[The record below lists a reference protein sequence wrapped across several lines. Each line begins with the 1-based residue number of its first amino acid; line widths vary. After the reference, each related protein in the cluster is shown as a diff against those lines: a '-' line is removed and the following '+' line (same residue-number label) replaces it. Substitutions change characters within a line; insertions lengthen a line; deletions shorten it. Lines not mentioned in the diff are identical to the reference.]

1 MIIREKYYLC
11 NQNDMESLKEKT
23 AKGLFWG
30 GMNNG
35 VQQLLGLAFGIIL
48 GRLLDPSDYGMTA
61 MLAVFSVIANELQ
74 SSGFKTGL
82 INLKSP
88 THDDYNAVFWF
99 NILAG
104 IAIYAVL
111 FFSAPLIADYYHQ
124 PKLIPLSRYV
134 FLGFVF
140 SSFGMAQSAYLT
152 KQMQIKQIAQCGM
165 TATLTS
171 SIVSVILA
179 ALGFGYWALAT
190 QYLLYI
196 AVNTLLLWYFSPW
209 RPTLHSS
216 LHTPHSTLF
225 TPHSTFHIPH
235 STLFTPLK
243 KIFPFS
249 VRIMLSAIFT
259 QLNNNIMNLLL
270 GRYYGE
276 TNTGHYNQAYQWSSK
291 CFLLVGNMLKQV
303 DQTVLV
309 GLRDERE
316 RQLAVLRKMVRFTA
330 FISFPLLFGL
340 GLVSHEFIVLSEV
353 GLLSLPA
360 APALPLWRLHAP
372 LHPAHRLHHQPAPQR
387 HLPVEHDHSGRP
399 PDSLDGQSLARRH
412 LRDGHR
418 LHHIKYSMDVR
429 LASVR
434 PSPDALPPAPF
445 PERHPALCPRSRSRY
460 GGHESGD
467 RVDGLQF
474 TDYRRLPEALAPAAE
489 QSCHRSHAL
498 LRRDAPVRS
507 RHSERNSSFPTCKA
521 NFSRL
526 GNCI

>member
-1 MIIREKYYLC
+1 
-11 NQNDMESLKEKT
+11 METLKEKT

-88 THDDYNAVFWF
+88 AHDDYNAVFWF

-104 IAIYAVL
+104 AAIYVVL
-111 FFSAPLIADYYHQ
+111 WFCAPLIADYYHQ

-179 ALGFGYWALAT
+179 VMGFGYWALAT

-196 AVNTLLLWYFSPW
+196 AMNTLLLWFFSPW
-209 RPTLHSS
+209 RPTMKV
-216 LHTPHSTLF
+216 
-225 TPHSTFHIPH
+225 TFEPIRR
-235 STLFTPLK
+235 L
-243 KIFPFS
+243 FPFS
-249 VRIMLSAIFT
+249 FKIMLSAIFT
-259 QLNNNIMNLLL
+259 QVNNNIMNLLL

-309 GLRDERE
+309 GLGDERE
-316 RQLAVLRKMVRFTA
+316 RQLAVLRKMMRFTA

-340 GLVSHEFIVLSEV
+340 GMVSHEFIVLAIGEKWAFAA
-353 GLLSLPA
+353 SL
-360 APALPLWRLHAP
+360 LPLLCLCGAFLPLSTLLTDSVISQHRRDIYLWNTFALGILQMALMVALWREGIVTMVIAYALLNIAWVFVWHFFVQRLMNYRLIPFLKDILPFALAAAGVMAVTGFVTHAIEM
-372 LHPAHRLHHQPAPQR
+372 LWLKLLCR
-387 HLPVEHDHSGRP
+387 VV
-399 PDSLDGQSLARRH
+399 LAA
-412 LRDGHR
+412 L
-418 LHHIKYSMDVR
+418 LYYVVMR
-429 LASVR
+429 LAGAVILKEIMAFIFRKGIS
-434 PSPDALPPAPF
+434 
-445 PERHPALCPRSRSRY
+445 
-460 GGHESGD
+460 SGKD
-467 RVDGLQF
+467 
-474 TDYRRLPEALAPAAE
+474 
-489 QSCHRSHAL
+489 
-498 LRRDAPVRS
+498 
-507 RHSERNSSFPTCKA
+507 
-521 NFSRL
+521 
-526 GNCI
+526 

>member
-1 MIIREKYYLC
+1 
-11 NQNDMESLKEKT
+11 MESLKEKT

-82 INLKSP
+82 INLKAP
-88 THDDYNAVFWF
+88 THNDYNAVFWF

-104 IAIYAVL
+104 AAIYVVL
-111 FFSAPLIADYYHQ
+111 WFCAPLIADYYHQ
-124 PKLIPLSRYV
+124 PKLIPQSRYV

-152 KQMQIKQIAQCGM
+152 KQMQIKQIAKCGM

-171 SIVSVILA
+171 SIVSVVLA

-190 QYLLYI
+190 QYLMYI
-196 AVNTLLLWYFSPW
+196 AVNTLLLWFFSPW
-209 RPTLHSS
+209 RPTFLQFTVYS
-216 LHTPHSTLF
+216 LRF
-225 TPHSTFHIPH
+225 TVYE
-235 STLFTPLK
+235 PLRRL
-243 KIFPFS
+243 FPFS

-291 CFLLVGNMLKQV
+291 CFLLVGNMLKQI

-309 GLRDERE
+309 GLDDERE
-316 RQLAVLRKMVRFTA
+316 RQLAVLRKMMRFTA

-340 GLVSHEFIVLSEV
+340 GLVSHEFIVLAIGEKWAFSASLLPYLCLCGAFMPLSTLLTDAV
-353 GLLSLPA
+353 ISQHRSDIYLWSTIALGLLQI
-360 APALPLWRLHAP
+360 ALMVALWREGIYVMVIAYTLLNILWVFVWQIFVRRLMDYRLLHF
-372 LHPAHRLHHQPAPQR
+372 LKDI
-387 HLPVEHDHSGRP
+387 LPFAMAAAAVMIVTGFASQLIV
-399 PDSLDGQSLARRH
+399 DSLEFRDDYLKLWVLLLCRVLLAAILYYAVMRLSGAVILKEIQAF
-412 LRDGHR
+412 LRAK
-418 LHHIKYSMDVR
+418 LT
-429 LASVR
+429 
-434 PSPDALPPAPF
+434 
-445 PERHPALCPRSRSRY
+445 SR
-460 GGHESGD
+460 G
-467 RVDGLQF
+467 
-474 TDYRRLPEALAPAAE
+474 
-489 QSCHRSHAL
+489 
-498 LRRDAPVRS
+498 
-507 RHSERNSSFPTCKA
+507 
-521 NFSRL
+521 
-526 GNCI
+526 

>member
-1 MIIREKYYLC
+1 
-11 NQNDMESLKEKT
+11 MESLKEKT

-88 THDDYNAVFWF
+88 THNDYNAVFWF

-104 IAIYAVL
+104 AAIYVVL
-111 FFSAPLIADYYHQ
+111 WFSAPLIAEYYHQ

-152 KQMQIKQIAQCGM
+152 KEMQIKQIAQCGM
-165 TATLTS
+165 TATFS
-171 SIVSVILA
+171 SSMVSVILA

-190 QYLLYI
+190 QYLMYI

-209 RPTLHSS
+209 RPTFLQ
-216 LHTPHSTLF
+216 F
-225 TPHSTFHIPH
+225 TVYD
-235 STLFTPLK
+235 LRFTVYEPLRRL
-243 KIFPFS
+243 FPFS
-249 VRIMLSAIFT
+249 FRIMLSAIFT

-276 TNTGHYNQAYQWSSK
+276 ANTGHYNQAYQWSSK
-291 CFLLVGNMLKQV
+291 CFLLVGNMLKQI

-309 GLRDERE
+309 GLDDERE
-316 RQLAVLRKMVRFTA
+316 RQLAVLRKMMRFTA

-340 GLVSHEFIVLSEV
+340 GLVSHEFIVLAIGEKWAFSASLLPYLCLCGAFMPLSTLLTDAIISQHRSDIYLWSTIALGLLQIALMV
-353 GLLSLPA
+353 GLWREGIYVMVIAYTLLNI
-360 APALPLWRLHAP
+360 LWMFVWHLFVRRLMNYRL
-372 LHPAHRLHHQPAPQR
+372 LHF
-387 HLPVEHDHSGRP
+387 
-399 PDSLDGQSLARRH
+399 
-412 LRDGHR
+412 LRDI
-418 LHHIKYSMDVR
+418 LPFA
-429 LASVR
+429 LAAAAVMVVTEVVTE
-434 PSPDALPPAPF
+434 F
-445 PERHPALCPRSRSRY
+445 TVY
-460 GGHESGD
+460 
-467 RVDGLQF
+467 GLQF
-474 TDYRRLPEALAPAAE
+474 TDDYLRLWVLLLCRVLLAAILYYAVMRLSGAVILKE
-489 QSCHRSHAL
+489 IQAF
-498 LRRDAPVRS
+498 LRAKLTS
-507 RHSERNSSFPTCKA
+507 R
-521 NFSRL
+521 
-526 GNCI
+526 G

>member
-1 MIIREKYYLC
+1 
-11 NQNDMESLKEKT
+11 MESLKEKT

-196 AVNTLLLWYFSPW
+196 AINTLLLWYFSPW
-209 RPTLHSS
+209 RPTLHS
-216 LHTPHSTLF
+216 
-225 TPHSTFHIPH
+225 TFHIPQ

-309 GLRDERE
+309 GLCDERE

-340 GLVSHEFIVLSEV
+340 GLVSHEFIVLAIGQKWAFSA
-353 GLLSLPA
+353 SL
-360 APALPLWRLHAP
+360 LPLLCLCGAFMP
-372 LHPAHRLHHQPAPQR
+372 HRLYHQPAPQR

-418 LHHIKYSMDVR
+418 LHRIKYTMDVC

-434 PSPDALPPAPF
+434 PSPDALPSAPF
-445 PERHPALCPRSRSRY
+445 PERHPALCHRRRSRDDC
-460 GGHESGD
+460 HESGD
-467 RVDGLQF
+467 RV
-474 TDYRRLPEALAPAAE
+474 Y
-489 QSCHRSHAL
+489 S
-498 LRRDAPVRS
+498 
-507 RHSERNSSFPTCKA
+507 
-521 NFSRL
+521 
-526 GNCI
+526 

>member
-1 MIIREKYYLC
+1 
-11 NQNDMESLKEKT
+11 MESLKEKT
-23 AKGLFWG
+23 
-30 GMNNG
+30 
-35 VQQLLGLAFGIIL
+35 GIIL

-196 AVNTLLLWYFSPW
+196 AINTLLLWYFSPW
-209 RPTLHSS
+209 RPTL
-216 LHTPHSTLF
+216 F
-225 TPHSTFHIPH
+225 TFHF
-235 STLFTPLK
+235 SLFTPLR

-340 GLVSHEFIVLSEV
+340 GLVSHEFIVLAIGQKWAFSA
-353 GLLSLPA
+353 SL
-360 APALPLWRLHAP
+360 LPLLCLCGAFMP
-372 LHPAHRLHHQPAPQR
+372 LSTLLTDSIISQ
-387 HLPVEHDHSGRP
+387 LPVEHDHSGRP

-418 LHHIKYSMDVR
+418 LYHIKYTMDVC

-434 PSPDALPPAPF
+434 PSPDALPLAPF
-445 PERHPALCPRSRSRY
+445 PERHPALCPRRRSRDDY
-460 GGHESGD
+460 HESGD
-467 RVDGLQF
+467 RV
-474 TDYRRLPEALAPAAE
+474 Y
-489 QSCHRSHAL
+489 S
-498 LRRDAPVRS
+498 
-507 RHSERNSSFPTCKA
+507 
-521 NFSRL
+521 
-526 GNCI
+526 

>member
-1 MIIREKYYLC
+1 
-11 NQNDMESLKEKT
+11 METLKEKT

-99 NILAG
+99 NVLAG
-104 IAIYAVL
+104 AAIYVVL
-111 FFSAPLIADYYHQ
+111 WFCAPLIADYYHQ

-165 TATLTS
+165 TATLSS
-171 SIVSVILA
+171 SIVSVVLA

-196 AVNTLLLWYFSPW
+196 AMNTLLLWFFSPW
-209 RPTLHSS
+209 RPT
-216 LHTPHSTLF
+216 TKV
-225 TPHSTFHIPH
+225 TFEPIRR
-235 STLFTPLK
+235 L
-243 KIFPFS
+243 FPFS
-249 VRIMLSAIFT
+249 FKIMLSAIFT
-259 QLNNNIMNLLL
+259 QVNNNIMNLLL

-309 GLRDERE
+309 GLGDERE
-316 RQLAVLRKMVRFTA
+316 RQLAVLRKMMRFTA

-340 GLVSHEFIVLSEV
+340 GMVSHEFIVLAIGEKWAFAA
-353 GLLSLPA
+353 SL
-360 APALPLWRLHAP
+360 LPLLCLCGAFLPLSTLLTDSVISQHRSDIYLWNTFALGILQMALMVALWREGIVTMVIAYALLNIAWVFVWHFFVQRLMNYRLIPFLKDILPFALAAAGVMAVTGFVTHAIEM
-372 LHPAHRLHHQPAPQR
+372 LWLKLLCR
-387 HLPVEHDHSGRP
+387 VV
-399 PDSLDGQSLARRH
+399 LAA
-412 LRDGHR
+412 L
-418 LHHIKYSMDVR
+418 LYYVVMR
-429 LASVR
+429 LAGAVILKEIMAFIFRKGIS
-434 PSPDALPPAPF
+434 
-445 PERHPALCPRSRSRY
+445 
-460 GGHESGD
+460 SGKD
-467 RVDGLQF
+467 
-474 TDYRRLPEALAPAAE
+474 
-489 QSCHRSHAL
+489 
-498 LRRDAPVRS
+498 
-507 RHSERNSSFPTCKA
+507 
-521 NFSRL
+521 
-526 GNCI
+526 

>member
-1 MIIREKYYLC
+1 
-11 NQNDMESLKEKT
+11 METLKEKT

-88 THDDYNAVFWF
+88 RHEDYNAVFWF

-104 IAIYAVL
+104 AVIYVILWFA
-111 FFSAPLIADYYHQ
+111 APLIADYYHQ

-140 SSFGMAQSAYLT
+140 SSFGMAQSAYMT
-152 KQMQIKQIAQCGM
+152 KQMQIKQIAKSGM

-171 SIVSVILA
+171 SLISVTMA

-190 QYLLYI
+190 QYLAYI

-209 RPTLHSS
+209 RPSFPRSEECGVRSENS
-216 LHTPHSTLF
+216 LFS
-225 TPHSTFHIPH
+225 
-235 STLFTPLK
+235 PLK

-249 VRIMLSAIFT
+249 FKIMLSAIFT
-259 QLNNNIMNLLL
+259 QLNANVMNLLL

-291 CFLLVGNMLKQV
+291 GYLLVQNMLKQV

-309 GLRDERE
+309 GLHDERE
-316 RQLAVLRKMVRFTA
+316 RQLQVLRKMMRFTA
-330 FISFPLLFGL
+330 FIAFPLLFAL
-340 GLVSHEFIVLSEV
+340 AMVSHEFIVLAIGEKWAFSASLLPYLCLCGAFMPLSTLLTDAVISHQRSDIYLWSTVALGVLQIVLMVSLWRQGIYVMVIAYTLLNIGWMFVWHVFVRRLMGYRLLAFLKDIVPFALAAAGVMVVTYFLTEFIV
-353 GLLSLPA
+353 YSLLFTDDYLKLWVLLLSRVIMA
-360 APALPLWRLHAP
+360 TALYLIVMRVAGAVILK
-372 LHPAHRLHHQPAPQR
+372 
-387 HLPVEHDHSGRP
+387 EC
-399 PDSLDGQSLARRH
+399 LAF
-412 LRDGHR
+412 
-418 LHHIKYSMDVR
+418 IKKSTVNR
-429 LASVR
+429 KL
-434 PSPDALPPAPF
+434 
-445 PERHPALCPRSRSRY
+445 
-460 GGHESGD
+460 
-467 RVDGLQF
+467 
-474 TDYRRLPEALAPAAE
+474 
-489 QSCHRSHAL
+489 
-498 LRRDAPVRS
+498 
-507 RHSERNSSFPTCKA
+507 
-521 NFSRL
+521 
-526 GNCI
+526 

>member
-1 MIIREKYYLC
+1 
-11 NQNDMESLKEKT
+11 METLKEKT

-88 THDDYNAVFWF
+88 RHEDYNAVFWF

-104 IAIYAVL
+104 AVIYVILWFA
-111 FFSAPLIADYYHQ
+111 APLIADYYHQ

-140 SSFGMAQSAYLT
+140 SSFGMAQSAYMT
-152 KQMQIKQIAQCGM
+152 KQMQIKQIAKSGM

-171 SIVSVILA
+171 SLISVTMA

-190 QYLLYI
+190 QYLAYI

-209 RPTLHSS
+209 RPSFPRSEECGVRSENS
-216 LHTPHSTLF
+216 LFS
-225 TPHSTFHIPH
+225 
-235 STLFTPLK
+235 PLK

-249 VRIMLSAIFT
+249 FKIMLSAIFT
-259 QLNNNIMNLLL
+259 QLNANVMNLLL

-291 CFLLVGNMLKQV
+291 GYLLVQNMLKQV

-309 GLRDERE
+309 GLHDERE
-316 RQLAVLRKMVRFTA
+316 RQLQVLRKMVRFTA
-330 FISFPLLFGL
+330 FIAFPLLFAL
-340 GLVSHEFIVLSEV
+340 AMVSHEFIVLAIGEKWAFSAS
-353 GLLSLPA
+353 LLPYLCLCGAFMPLSTLLTDA
-360 APALPLWRLHAP
+360 VISHQRSDIYLWSTVALGVLQIVLMVSLWRQGIYVMVIAYTLLNIGWMFVWHVFVR
-372 LHPAHRLHHQPAPQR
+372 RLMGYRLLAFLKDIVPFA
-387 HLPVEHDHSGRP
+387 LAAAGVMVVTYFLTEFMVY
-399 PDSLDGQSLARRH
+399 SLEFIDDYLKLWVLLISRVIMAAILYYAV
-412 LRDGHR
+412 
-418 LHHIKYSMDVR
+418 MR
-429 LASVR
+429 LAGAVI
-434 PSPDALPPAPF
+434 LK
-445 PERHPALCPRSRSRY
+445 EC
-460 GGHESGD
+460 
-467 RVDGLQF
+467 
-474 TDYRRLPEALAPAAE
+474 LAFIKK
-489 QSCHRSHAL
+489 SL
-498 LRRDAPVRS
+498 
-507 RHSERNSSFPTCKA
+507 SSK
-521 NFSRL
+521 
-526 GNCI
+526 

>member
-1 MIIREKYYLC
+1 
-11 NQNDMESLKEKT
+11 METLKEKT

-88 THDDYNAVFWF
+88 RHEDYNAVFWF

-104 IAIYAVL
+104 AVIYVILWFA
-111 FFSAPLIADYYHQ
+111 APLIADYYHQ

-140 SSFGMAQSAYLT
+140 SSFGMAQSAYMT
-152 KQMQIKQIAQCGM
+152 KQMQIKQIAKSGM

-171 SIVSVILA
+171 SLISVTMA

-190 QYLLYI
+190 QYLAYI

-209 RPTLHSS
+209 RPSFPRSEECGVRSENS
-216 LHTPHSTLF
+216 LFS
-225 TPHSTFHIPH
+225 
-235 STLFTPLK
+235 PLK

-249 VRIMLSAIFT
+249 FKIMLSAIFT
-259 QLNNNIMNLLL
+259 QLNANVMNLLL

-291 CFLLVGNMLKQV
+291 GYLLVQNMLKQV

-309 GLRDERE
+309 GLHDERE
-316 RQLAVLRKMVRFTA
+316 RQLQVLRKMVRFTA
-330 FISFPLLFGL
+330 FIAFPLLFAL
-340 GLVSHEFIVLSEV
+340 AMVSHEFIVLAIGEKWAFSAS
-353 GLLSLPA
+353 LLPYLCLCGAFMPLSTLLTDA
-360 APALPLWRLHAP
+360 VISHQRSDIYLWSTVALGVLQIVLMVSLWRQGIYVMVIAYTLLNIGWMFVWHVFVR
-372 LHPAHRLHHQPAPQR
+372 RLMGYRLLAFLKDIVPFA
-387 HLPVEHDHSGRP
+387 LAAAGVMVVTYFLTEFIVY
-399 PDSLDGQSLARRH
+399 SLEFIDDYLKLWVLLISRVIIAAILYYAV
-412 LRDGHR
+412 
-418 LHHIKYSMDVR
+418 MR
-429 LASVR
+429 LAGAVI
-434 PSPDALPPAPF
+434 LK
-445 PERHPALCPRSRSRY
+445 EC
-460 GGHESGD
+460 
-467 RVDGLQF
+467 
-474 TDYRRLPEALAPAAE
+474 LAFIKK
-489 QSCHRSHAL
+489 SL
-498 LRRDAPVRS
+498 
-507 RHSERNSSFPTCKA
+507 SSK
-521 NFSRL
+521 
-526 GNCI
+526 